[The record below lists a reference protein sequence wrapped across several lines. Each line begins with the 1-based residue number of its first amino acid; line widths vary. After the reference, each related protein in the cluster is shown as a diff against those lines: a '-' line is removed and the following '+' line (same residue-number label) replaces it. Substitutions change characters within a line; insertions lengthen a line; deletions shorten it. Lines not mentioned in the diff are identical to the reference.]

1 VAQLRVDTFTIFPE
15 MVDGWLQGSL
25 IGKARN
31 AGLLDLRVHDLRAGA
46 PDVHRSV
53 DDSPF
58 GGGPG
63 MVLAPEP
70 VFRAVE
76 AVDPPRPLLLLGPA
90 GRRFDQGEARR
101 LAASRSFSLLCG
113 RYEGVDQRI
122 VDHLCDGEVSVGDYV
137 LAGGELAALVVIE
150 AVARLVPGVMGNATS
165 ADDESFASGVLEY
178 PQYTRPADYRGWN
191 VPDVLLSG
199 DHARVARWR
208 RAMAVARTAERRP
221 DLLAVLG
228 GIAEEDRRLLEEFGL
243 MP

>member
-178 PQYTRPADYRGWN
+178 PHYTRPADYRGWN